1 MRVFIILI
9 LIVHFYC
16 ESVLKINTKTEVYLN
31 KSILYPNDY
40 MAQQDYFQNKVN
52 EAPENKLFR
61 FSLAKILFDKTLFL
75 EAIPHLRKCVEL
87 ENNWML
93 ARILLGKAYLQ
104 TGQYNEAK
112 ASLTKALDLAIEQK
126 HEDPKTE
133 ILKLLDDLSH

>member
-1 MRVFIILI
+1 
-9 LIVHFYC
+9 
-16 ESVLKINTKTEVYLN
+16 
-31 KSILYPNDY
+31 

-61 FSLAKILFDKTLFL
+61 FSLAKILFDKTLFS

-93 ARILLGKAYLQ
+93 AQILLGKAYLQ